1 MKIRVSAVRFRPKP
15 PKHRNPQIESA
26 GFFIGMVHDI
36 EWLLNFAHL
45 SPHILQGCG
54 IYCIMEPQ
62 KQRAVLY
69 PSVLIHFLEMTV
81 KRIFLFVLTNIAV
94 MAMISVVLRV
104 TGLDRALGGQGGM
117 GALLAASAVVGFA
130 GSIISLLMSK
140 KMAAMSV
147 GAQIID
153 QPSNET
159 EQWLVETVRR
169 LATQANIGMPDVALY
184 DSPDVNA
191 FATGAFKNNALVA
204 VSTGLLRSMNRD
216 EAEAVLAHEITHVSN
231 GDMVTMTLI
240 QGVVNTFVFFLS
252 RIIGSL
258 VDGDREGRGGGLGY
272 FAAVMIS
279 QIFLGFLASII
290 VMWFSRHREFRA
302 DAGGASLAGRQKMI
316 NALKRLQSAHEPEYT
331 PEKVAA
337 LSISGKRGGVMRLF
351 MTHPPLEE
359 RIARLE
365 TSVAQG

>member
-1 MKIRVSAVRFRPKP
+1 
-15 PKHRNPQIESA
+15 
-26 GFFIGMVHDI
+26 
-36 EWLLNFAHL
+36 
-45 SPHILQGCG
+45 
-54 IYCIMEPQ
+54 MEPQ

-365 TSVAQG
+365 ASVAQG